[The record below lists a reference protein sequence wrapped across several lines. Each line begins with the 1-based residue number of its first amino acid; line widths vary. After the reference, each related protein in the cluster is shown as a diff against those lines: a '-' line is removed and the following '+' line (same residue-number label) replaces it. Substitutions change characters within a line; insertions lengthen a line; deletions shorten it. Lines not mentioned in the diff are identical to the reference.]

1 MMMRQVIRSLLVLA
15 LVLPATAH
23 AQTAYAPDRSD
34 VVRRVAA
41 ACPGLIFDDHRF
53 TDATASVLWMEDA
66 RWGRNGKRG
75 NANDLSHDA
84 IAYRTSASPLGVAI
98 IDIIGA
104 AGSAAASPAWID
116 QTDETIL
123 VGTTGV
129 WVQPSGV
136 LPACLTGTTPAPV
149 PDPGTP
155 PTPVPDPPPTTDL
168 SEVLSALQRID
179 ARLGA
184 LEARTPTLPPVVSTY
199 IDSMIGS
206 GPAGDPATV
215 PNHITDIKQRI
226 DAIRAQLDALTAW
239 LRSRRALAW

>member
-1 MMMRQVIRSLLVLA
+1 MMRQGIRSLLVLL

-41 ACPGLIFDDHRF
+41 ACPGLIFEDHRF
-53 TDATASVLWMEDA
+53 TDAVASVLYSDDA

-104 AGSAAASPAWID
+104 AGSASASPAWID
-116 QTDETIL
+116 QTDETIR

-136 LPACLTGTTPAPV
+136 LPACLTGAAPAPV

-155 PTPVPDPPPTTDL
+155 VPTPPTTDL
-168 SEVLSALQRID
+168 SEVLSALARID

-184 LEARTPTLPPVVSTY
+184 LEARTPTLPPVVSAY
-199 IDSMIGS
+199 VDAMVGS
-206 GPAGDPATV
+206 GPAGDPAAV
-215 PNHITDIKQRI
+215 PNHITDILQRI
-226 DAIRAQLDALTAW
+226 DANRAALEQLAAW
-239 LRSRRALAW
+239 LRSRRALGF

>member
-1 MMMRQVIRSLLVLA
+1 MIRLVRIIILA

-41 ACPGLIFDDHRF
+41 ACPGLIYDDHRF
-53 TDATASVLWMEDA
+53 TGAVASVLYAEDA

-75 NANDLSHDA
+75 NPNDLSHDA

-104 AGSAAASPAWID
+104 AGSASASPAWID
-116 QTDETIL
+116 QTDETIR

-168 SEVLSALQRID
+168 SEVLSALQRIE

-184 LEARTPTLPPVVSTY
+184 LEARTPTLPPVVSAY
-199 IDSMIGS
+199 VDAMVGS

-215 PNHITDIKQRI
+215 PNHITDILQRI
-226 DAIRAQLDALTAW
+226 DANRSLLEQLSAW
-239 LRSRRALAW
+239 LRGRGLLRYE